1 MASTCDD
8 GAEACLALF
17 LLLKLAIG
25 IPLYRFIYG
34 NERQPCGLWLLLS
47 KWKKMTW
54 GLIQGR
60 LTLA

>member
-1 MASTCDD
+1 
-8 GAEACLALF
+8 
-17 LLLKLAIG
+17 LLKLAIG